1 MKRIILSLC
10 IAATATL
17 AMAQAPVV
25 VEPRSQRTQPTQ
37 TAAPAYAYDNYSYSY
52 RPDYKDRANHWA
64 VGLNFNC
71 GTSNPVWA
79 FGLGANLQFY
89 ATDDF
94 RVEASYNGYFRRNFW
109 ASWDVNINL
118 HYLIEVA
125 EQLEIYPI
133 LGATFSHGQ
142 FKVDAKDS
150 QDATA
155 YSHKY
160 GKLGLNLGG
169 GIQYSINEHLFVK
182 GEAYWKYVPMRELDT
197 YESYAADTS
206 TKFGQRAVITAG
218 IGYRF

>member
-1 MKRIILSLC
+1 MKRIIFSLC
-10 IAATATL
+10 LAASTTL
-17 AMAQAPVV
+17 AFAQTPVV
-25 VEPRSQRTQPTQ
+25 VEPRTQRTQTTQ
-37 TAAPAYAYDNYSYSY
+37 ATTSTYSSDSYSYSY

-64 VGLNFNC
+64 VGMNFDC

-94 RVEASYNGYFRRNFW
+94 RIEASYNGYFRRNFW

-125 EQLEIYPI
+125 DQLEIYPL
-133 LGATFSHGQ
+133 LGATFCHGQ

-150 QDATA
+150 NDGDA

-160 GKLGLNLGG
+160 GKLGLNIGA

-182 GEAYWKYVPMRELDT
+182 GEAFWKYVPSRELDT
-197 YESYAADTS
+197 YESYAAGTD
-206 TKFGQRAVITAG
+206 TKFGQRAVISAG